1 MLSVTWLV
9 NYSLIAA
16 AVEGATLKPT
26 SSSKRNLCFNASA
39 LTTATDTL
47 CSMAGALATEAK
59 LKHWRQVKKLAEYDL
74 PAIEITQSRR
84 YNSTDFSIVD
94 TDRWRTW
101 YFDVY
106 ASSARDNERAAAA
119 DAENTTT
126 SPRTLTATSADPP
139 ADTPNLPAAP
149 PQRSGTSS
157 TRSAG
162 KRAWVWGRD
171 ALTSL
176 PSALITLP
184 FRPDRR
190 QHSLQLLSDLALEH
204 VRIPALLLAEA
215 LNLSALVESGAISGA
230 MAAAVARGDRSAG
243 PYVAR
248 VMDQRAILT
257 GATIYAGGGAR
268 AVCCV

>member
-1 MLSVTWLV
+1 
-9 NYSLIAA
+9 
-16 AVEGATLKPT
+16 
-26 SSSKRNLCFNASA
+26 
-39 LTTATDTL
+39 
-47 CSMAGALATEAK
+47 
-59 LKHWRQVKKLAEYDL
+59 VKKLAGYDL
-74 PAIEITQSRR
+74 PAIETAQSRR

-94 TDRWRTW
+94 TDRWRAW
-101 YFDVY
+101 HFDVY

-119 DAENTTT
+119 EAVSLNYLT
-126 SPRTLTATSADPP
+126 SHLDRHLRRPP
-139 ADTPNLPAAP
+139 ADPPNLPAAP
-149 PQRSGTSS
+149 PQRSATSS
-157 TRSAG
+157 TKSAG
-162 KRAWVWGRD
+162 KRSWVWGRD

-176 PSALITLP
+176 PTALITLP

-257 GATIYAGGGAR
+257 GATIHAGAGAR
-268 AVCCV
+268 LLCVRFTSC

>member
-1 MLSVTWLV
+1 M
-9 NYSLIAA
+9 
-16 AVEGATLKPT
+16 EGDTLQPK
-26 SSSKRNLCFNASA
+26 SSSKRNLCFDASA
-39 LTTATDTL
+39 VPTATDTV

-59 LKHWRQVKKLAEYDL
+59 LKHWRQVKKLAEYDR
-74 PAIEITQSRR
+74 PEMETTQSRR
-84 YNSTDFSIVD
+84 YKSTDFSIVD
-94 TDRWRTW
+94 TDRWRAW

-119 DAENTTT
+119 EAEKNTA
-126 SPRTLTATSADPP
+126 SPRPLTASGANTPADPHL
-139 ADTPNLPAAP
+139 AAAP
-149 PQRSGTSS
+149 PQSTATS
-157 TRSAG
+157 TKSAG

-176 PSALITLP
+176 PTALITLP

-204 VRIPALLLAEA
+204 VRVPALLLAEA

-230 MAAAVARGDRSAG
+230 MASAVARGDRSAG
-243 PYVAR
+243 PYIAR

-268 AVCCV
+268 AVCFV

>member
-1 MLSVTWLV
+1 MWLMLSVACLV

-16 AVEGATLKPT
+16 

-39 LTTATDTL
+39 VTTATDTL

-74 PAIEITQSRR
+74 PGIETTQSRL

-94 TDRWRTW
+94 TDRWRAW

-119 DAENTTT
+119 EAENKTT

-139 ADTPNLPAAP
+139 ADPPNLAAAP
-149 PQRSGTSS
+149 PQRPATSS
-157 TRSAG
+157 TKSAG

-171 ALTSL
+171 TLTSL
-176 PSALITLP
+176 PTALITLP

-230 MAAAVARGDRSAG
+230 MSAAVARGDRSAG
-243 PYVAR
+243 PYIAR
-248 VMDQRAILT
+248 AMDQRAILT
-257 GATIYAGGGAR
+257 GATIHAGGGAR